1 MHTHA
6 SPSAHPENGR
16 ELARISEGS
25 CFGELALLRQE
36 TRAATVIATTNAEV
50 GSEGRSGGCDGQDGI
65 GADRWRSVT
74 HGGAPWEK
82 LGMKTC
88 SISSLTPDRIS
99 TIRKHLSESISCCGL
114 PVPCP
119 LSCIQILDLLPPPPT
134 SRPPTPL
141 YARRCWSCHVSSS
154 STCSVR

>member
-1 MHTHA
+1 MHPA
-6 SPSAHPENGR
+6 SAHPENGR

-50 GSEGRSGGCDGQDGI
+50 GSEGRSDGCDGPW
-65 GADRWRSVT
+65 DRGRQIEGCD
-74 HGGAPWEK
+74 GGAPWDQLET
-82 LGMKTC
+82 KTHA
-88 SISSLTPDRIS
+88 ILTDPDRIS

-119 LSCIQILDLLPPPPT
+119 LSCMQILDLLPPPPT
-134 SRPPTPL
+134 S
-141 YARRCWSCHVSSS
+141 
-154 STCSVR
+154 